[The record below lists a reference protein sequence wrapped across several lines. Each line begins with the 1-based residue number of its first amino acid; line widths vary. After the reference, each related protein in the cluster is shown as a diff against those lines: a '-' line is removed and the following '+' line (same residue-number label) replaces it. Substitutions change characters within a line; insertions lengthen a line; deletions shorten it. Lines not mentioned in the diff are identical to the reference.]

1 MSAPTGF
8 DRYTLVLLVRPGD
21 APNLPAAEID
31 RLQEEARALLADD
44 PAARAGRLDP
54 QMLTWL
60 TRRGALRLGESASS

>member
-44 PAARAGRLDP
+44 PAVRAGRLDP